1 MTHDH
6 DHEHDEPDLPLEDNP
21 IWQQDNVTL
30 HSVGIDI
37 GSSGTQVAFSRLLLR
52 RRGEDLT
59 SRYVVVARDTL
70 FESEVHL
77 TPYTDDL
84 QIDAVVLGRMLDTA
98 YGDAG
103 REPRDVDTGVVI
115 LTGEALRR
123 RNAERIASV
132 VAERAGDLVCAT
144 AGHHMEAM
152 LAAFGSG
159 AALASHERSARILN
173 VDIGGGTTKLA
184 LIDNGKVLATAALHV
199 GGRLIA
205 VDGDTV
211 TRIEPGGQAHAAAVG
226 LDLELGSRVEP
237 AGLDQIASAMAEL
250 VIAAVRGDEAADRLF
265 LTDRIAGCA
274 DVDGVIFSG
283 GVAEY
288 VYGTETRDFGDLGR
302 RLGTALAERITAGA
316 LPAPVLPAAER
327 IRATVLGASEYTVQ
341 LSGITSF
348 IPSPHATLPRRNV
361 QVARPDWVP
370 GDEVN
375 PQALASA
382 IESHLAAFGL
392 LEGTADVAVALH
404 WTGVPS
410 YRRLR
415 GFAEGILLGLRRRV
429 AGGLPIYL
437 MIDADIALTL
447 GNILRDE
454 LSVANDLLILDGISL
469 RDFDFVDL
477 GRVRHPSNTVP
488 VTIKSLVFG
497 VEQADTRTPVAAAG

>member
-37 GSSGTQVAFSRLLLR
+37 GSSGTQVAFSRLVLR

-70 FESEVHL
+70 FESDVHL

-84 QIDAVVLGRMLDTA
+84 QIDAVALGRMLDTA
-98 YGDAG
+98 YADAG
-103 REPRDVDTGVVI
+103 REPQDVDTGVVI

-159 AALASHERSARILN
+159 AALTSHEKATRIFN

-211 TRIEPGGQAHAAAVG
+211 SSNRTGR
-226 LDLELGSRVEP
+226 SR
-237 AGLDQIASAMAEL
+237 
-250 VIAAVRGDEAADRLF
+250 
-265 LTDRIAGCA
+265 
-274 DVDGVIFSG
+274 
-283 GVAEY
+283 
-288 VYGTETRDFGDLGR
+288 
-302 RLGTALAERITAGA
+302 
-316 LPAPVLPAAER
+316 
-327 IRATVLGASEYTVQ
+327 
-341 LSGITSF
+341 
-348 IPSPHATLPRRNV
+348 PRR
-361 QVARPDWVP
+361 
-370 GDEVN
+370 
-375 PQALASA
+375 
-382 IESHLAAFGL
+382 
-392 LEGTADVAVALH
+392 
-404 WTGVPS
+404 
-410 YRRLR
+410 
-415 GFAEGILLGLRRRV
+415 
-429 AGGLPIYL
+429 
-437 MIDADIALTL
+437 
-447 GNILRDE
+447 
-454 LSVANDLLILDGISL
+454 
-469 RDFDFVDL
+469 
-477 GRVRHPSNTVP
+477 GRW
-488 VTIKSLVFG
+488 L
-497 VEQADTRTPVAAAG
+497 